1 MNDLEKT
8 IIHLDLNISDYSN
21 KEITTI
27 NEKENV
33 SRERKKAQVK
43 LDRYASKVK
52 RINEELDRLRVK
64 KISTLTVP
72 TVALAGLS
80 LAAVFSSPF
89 SLIAAS
95 TIIGGT
101 CGYRFASDIV
111 KYKMLNEKDNLF
123 LERVF
128 PSIEGKTIE
137 LENVTL
143 KMENYKSQ
151 TDRLTEEEKRLT
163 EESIELK
170 SGLEKLKET
179 RESMIDLHFKKLRRE
194 YLPYYTDL
202 EEILNRTIVEPK
214 KFYASVCSELTN
226 EERKDIVLNIQDKS
240 CENCQNHTCRKTQE
254 EKDNMTECQAWYNEE
269 KIGMSKVLRR

>member
-1 MNDLEKT
+1 MSK
-8 IIHLDLNISDYSN
+8 
-21 KEITTI
+21 
-27 NEKENV
+27 
-33 SRERKKAQVK
+33 ERKRAQVK
-43 LDRYASKVK
+43 LDKYASKVK
-52 RINEELDRLRVK
+52 RLNEELDRLRVK

-128 PSIEGKTIE
+128 PSIEEKTIE
-137 LENVTL
+137 LENATL

-170 SGLEKLKET
+170 AGLEKLKET

-194 YLPYYTDL
+194 YLPYHTDV
-202 EEILNRTIVEPK
+202 EELLNKVIHDPEYFYRILNRTIVDPK

-226 EERKDIVLNIQDKS
+226 EERKDIVLNMQGKS